1 MAALMNEKANR
12 IQKILEGIDIPRS
25 YYERA
30 VDRYKSLSDWFCREE
45 SEIAQFKLAV
55 YVQGSFRLGLVNR
68 PINPEEEYDL
78 DVVCQLIFR
87 TKADVTQE
95 ELKGMVGREV
105 KAYAKAHGIIE
116 PAIERNRCWRIDYAD
131 EVAFHIDILPCI
143 PEDPAV
149 VEALAAVG
157 VNHRLAQT
165 AIALTCKEHADF
177 QVISNRWPMSNP
189 AGFALWFENRF
200 GTVAAVRRQLLVE
213 SGVYKSVGVVP
224 TYALKTPL
232 QESIQILKRHR
243 DFMFIKRPDLKP
255 ISMII
260 TTLAAHAYQGE
271 SNLADALIG
280 ILDRMCQFVAQSRP
294 RIPNP
299 VNPGEDFADKWSSVA
314 GLEENFWNWLDQA
327 RRDFDRLLS
336 LDDSVEVRKL
346 SESKFGVSLPEEPR
360 RFPAIIVGA
369 QRTAPIA
376 VVDRGPKPWGRNG
389 VSNP

>member
-1 MAALMNEKANR
+1 MAALMNERVNR

-45 SEIAQFKLAV
+45 SEIAQFKPAV

-68 PINPEEEYDL
+68 PINPDEEYDL
-78 DVVCQLIFR
+78 DVVCQLILR

-116 PAIERNRCWRIDYAD
+116 PATERNRCWRIDYAD
-131 EVAFHIDILPCI
+131 EVAFHIDILPCV

-149 VEALAAVG
+149 VEALVAVG
-157 VNHRLAQT
+157 VDHRLAQT

-189 AGFALWFENRF
+189 AGFALWFEDRF
-200 GTVAAVRRQLLVE
+200 GTVAAMRRQLLVE
-213 SGVYKSVGVVP
+213 SGVYKSIGVVP

-280 ILDRMCQFVAQSRP
+280 ILDRMGQFVAQSRP

-299 VNPGEDFADKWSSVA
+299 VNPGEDFADKWHSVA

-360 RFPAIIVGA
+360 RSPAIIVGA

-376 VVDRGPKPWGRNG
+376 VADRGPKPWGRNG
-389 VSNP
+389 VSKP

>member
-45 SEIAQFKLAV
+45 SEIAQFKPV
-55 YVQGSFRLGLVNR
+55 VDVQGSFRLGLVNR
-68 PINPEEEYDL
+68 PINPDEEYDL
-78 DVVCQLIFR
+78 DVVCQLSLR
-87 TKADVTQE
+87 TKADITQQ
-95 ELKGMVGREV
+95 ELKAMVGREV

-116 PAIERNRCWRIDYAD
+116 PTTERNRCWRIDYAD

-143 PEDPAV
+143 PEDPSV
-149 VEALAAVG
+149 VENLVALG
-157 VNHRLAQT
+157 VDEELAQT

-189 AGFALWFENRF
+189 AGFALWFEERF
-200 GTVAAVRRQLLVE
+200 GTVAAMRRQLLVE
-213 SGVYKSVGVVP
+213 GGVYKSIGAVP

-243 DFMFIKRPDLKP
+243 DFIFIKRPDLKP

-271 SNLADALIG
+271 ANLTDALIG
-280 ILDRMCQFVAQSRP
+280 ILDRMGQFIAQARP

-299 VNPGEDFADKWSSVA
+299 VNPGEDFADKWHSVA

-336 LDDSVEVRKL
+336 LEDSAEVRKL

-360 RFPAIIVGA
+360 RSPAIIVGA

-376 VVDRGPKPWGRNG
+376 AADRGPKPWGKNG
-389 VSNP
+389 FSKP

>member
-1 MAALMNEKANR
+1 MAALINEKANR

-45 SEIAQFKLAV
+45 SEIAQFKPVV

-68 PINPEEEYDL
+68 PINPDEEYDL
-78 DVVCQLIFR
+78 DVVCQLILR
-87 TKADVTQE
+87 KKADITQQ
-95 ELKGMVGREV
+95 ELKAMVGREV
-105 KAYAKAHGIIE
+105 KAYAKTHGIIE
-116 PAIERNRCWRIDYAD
+116 PATERNRCWRIDYAD

-149 VEALAAVG
+149 IENLVALG
-157 VNHRLAQT
+157 VDRRLAQT

-177 QVISNRWPMSNP
+177 QVVSNRWPVSNP
-189 AGFALWFENRF
+189 AGYALWFEDRF
-200 GTVAAVRRQLLVE
+200 GTVGAMRRQLLVE
-213 SGVYKSVGVVP
+213 GGVYKSIGAVP

-271 SNLADALIG
+271 VNLADALIG
-280 ILDRMCQFVAQSRP
+280 ILDRMGQFVAQARP

-299 VNPGEDFADKWSSVA
+299 VNPGEDFADKWHSVA

-327 RRDFDRLLS
+327 RRDFDRLSS
-336 LDDSVEVRKL
+336 LDDSADVRKL
-346 SESKFGVSLPEEPR
+346 SESKFGVSLPEETR
-360 RFPAIIVGA
+360 RSSAITVIA

-376 VVDRGPKPWGRNG
+376 TADRGPKPWGKNG
-389 VSNP
+389 VSKP